1 MRSKQSRGVAVV
13 VFVVAAIFPATALA
27 ARAETKVTIRADGG
41 DFSGKVKSDKL
52 KCIEERKVTV
62 YRLKGGGD
70 PDPKNDR
77 KIASDTASLNGEHG
91 EWSTGN
97 TGVEKGKYYAHAR
110 KIDGCKPGTS
120 KVVRVEELENGLL

>member
-1 MRSKQSRGVAVV
+1 MLSKQSRGATAIAVL
-13 VFVVAAIFPATALA
+13 VAAAFPAAALA
-27 ARAETKVTIRADGG
+27 ASAETKVTIRADGG

-52 KCIEERKVTV
+52 KCVDERKVTV

-77 KIASDTASLNGEHG
+77 KIASDTASLNGDHG